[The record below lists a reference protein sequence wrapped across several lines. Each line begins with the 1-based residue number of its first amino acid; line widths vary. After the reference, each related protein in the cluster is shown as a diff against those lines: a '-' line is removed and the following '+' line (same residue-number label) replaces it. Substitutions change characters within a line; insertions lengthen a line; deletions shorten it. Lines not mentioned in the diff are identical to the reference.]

1 MPRYS
6 KQQFSKLIGSD
17 GRVEYQLPRMSKD
30 AWDSLS
36 IDAKNE
42 LACDEQVEDG
52 WQLEDIGY
60 SVKDVGGG
68 KVDITVNA
76 DASNWNENEE

>member
-1 MPRYS
+1 MPRMS
-6 KQQFSKLIGSD
+6 KSQFAKLIND
-17 GRVEYQLPRMSKD
+17 QGRVEFTLPRMSKD

-36 IDAKNE
+36 TDAKNE

-60 SVKDVGGG
+60 SIKEVEG
-68 KVDITVNA
+68 KVDVAVNA
-76 DASNWNENEE
+76 DASNWNQNEE